1 MNQKDQRKPLG
12 RGLAALLGDA
22 AASPFASMNTN
33 ATPSAGNP
41 PPMSGIQHLAVDLLE
56 PSPFQP
62 RQEMAE
68 EALKEL
74 ADSIAQRGI
83 LQPLLVRPKP
93 NTPGHYQII
102 AGERRWRA
110 SQRAQ
115 LHEVPV
121 LIRNLSDTE
130 AMAAGL
136 VENLQREN
144 LNAVEEAEGYKRLI
158 DEFRLSHDKLAES
171 VGKSR
176 SHITNVMRLLQ
187 LPASAQTLLKS
198 GQISV
203 GHAKVLLAHPDPAKA
218 AQEVVK
224 RGLSVRQTE
233 ALVKNLDRAKS
244 EKSAPKPERER
255 TVDDAEISAL
265 AASLSEKLGLKADV
279 SFDGTGGALTL
290 HYKDLDQLDSVL
302 ALLNAQPG

>member
-1 MNQKDQRKPLG
+1 MSGKEPRKPLG
-12 RGLAALLGDA
+12 RGLAALLGEA
-22 AASPFASMNTN
+22 AAPTSVTAL
-33 ATPSAGNP
+33 GV
-41 PPMSGIQHLAVDLLE
+41 QHLAVDLLE

-62 RQEMAE
+62 RQEMDE
-68 EALKEL
+68 EALNEL
-74 ADSIAQRGI
+74 SASISQRGI

-93 NTPGHYQII
+93 DAPGQYQII

-121 LIRNLSDTE
+121 LVRELSDAD

-144 LNAVEEAEGYKRLI
+144 LNPVEEAEGYKRLTE
-158 DEFRLSHDKLAES
+158 EFKLSHDKLGEA

-187 LPASAQTLLKS
+187 LPPQVQWLLRD
-198 GQISV
+198 GEIST
-203 GHAKVLLAHPDPAKA
+203 GHAKALLTHPDPVKA
-218 AQEVVK
+218 ANDVVK

-233 ALVKNLDRAKS
+233 ALVKNAGRS
-244 EKSAPKPERER
+244 ISPQVTTRMPREHQA
-255 TVDDAEISAL
+255 DQGEISAL
-265 AASLSEKLGLKADV
+265 AENLSERLGMKV
-279 SFDGTGGALTL
+279 EVKFNGKGGMLILNYA
-290 HYKDLDQLDSVL
+290 DLDQLDSLL
-302 ALLNAQPG
+302 ALLNR

>member
-1 MNQKDQRKPLG
+1 MNNKDQRKPLG

-22 AASPFASMNTN
+22 ATP
-33 ATPSAGNP
+33 ATTPVLGV
-41 PPMSGIQHLAVDLLE
+41 QHLAVDLLE

-74 ADSIAQRGI
+74 ADSIAQRGV

-93 NTPGHYQII
+93 GVPGHYQII

-115 LHEVPV
+115 IHEVPV
-121 LIRNLSDTE
+121 LVRDLSDAD

-158 DEFRLSHDKLAES
+158 EEFKLSHDKLAEA

-176 SHITNVMRLLQ
+176 SHITNVMRLLH
-187 LPASAQTLLKS
+187 LPAPVQTLLKT
-198 GQISV
+198 GQITT
-203 GHAKVLLAHPDPAKA
+203 GHAKVLLAHPDPTKA
-218 AQEVVK
+218 AQDVVK

-233 ALVKNLDRAKS
+233 ALVKTLDRPTTSKTAQKS
-244 EKSAPKPERER
+244 EAPRSTDE
-255 TVDDAEISAL
+255 AETEAL
-265 AASLSEKLGLKADV
+265 ATSLSEKLGLKVDI
-279 SFDGTGGALTL
+279 SFNGTGGALTL
-290 HYKDLDQLDSVL
+290 SYADLDQLDSIL
-302 ALLNAQPG
+302 ALLNAQPE

>member
-1 MNQKDQRKPLG
+1 MTSKDPRKPLG

-22 AASPFASMNTN
+22 ATPASPTTAM
-33 ATPSAGNP
+33 GV
-41 PPMSGIQHLAVDLLE
+41 QRLAVDLLE

-62 RQEMAE
+62 RQEMDE
-68 EALKEL
+68 DALKEL
-74 ADSIAQRGI
+74 AESIAQRGI

-121 LIRNLSDTE
+121 LVRELSDTD

-144 LNAVEEAEGYKRLI
+144 LNAVEEAEGYRRLI
-158 DEFRLSHDKLAES
+158 EEFKLSHDKLGEAI
-171 VGKSR
+171 GKSR
-176 SHITNVMRLLQ
+176 SHITNVMRLLN
-187 LPASAQTLLKS
+187 LPQPVQALLRS
-198 GQISV
+198 GQIST
-203 GHAKVLLAHPDPAKA
+203 GHAKALLAHPDPHKA
-218 AQEVVK
+218 AKEVVK

-233 ALVKNLDRAKS
+233 GLAKT
-244 EKSAPKPERER
+244 PERPTTARLPTTR
-255 TVDDAEISAL
+255 TARSASHSDPEIAAL
-265 AASLSEKLGLKADV
+265 ADSLSEKLGLKADV
-279 SFDGTGGALTL
+279 SFDGKGGTLTL
-290 HYKDLDQLDSVL
+290 TYKDLDQLDTLL
-302 ALLNAQPG
+302 ALLNG